1 LLGKNT
7 GALVQDG
14 AMFFRHPFL
23 SFVTLTYLALVG
35 WITLGPQPFDSNTGG
50 LIWRALRLFQ
60 RYEATDWITYSRLE
74 FGANVAMFVPIGLF
88 FLLLFGRR
96 LWWLSVLFGVGLTI
110 AIEIAQLFLPGRVS
124 DPRDLVANSSGAF
137 IGVMAGLVLT
147 ASKARK
153 IRNSRARGQRRVRT
167 S

>member
-1 LLGKNT
+1 
-7 GALVQDG
+7 
-14 AMFFRHPFL
+14 MFLRHPFL
-23 SFVTLTYLALVG
+23 SFVTLAYLGLVG
-35 WITLGPQPFDSNTGG
+35 WITLGPQPFDGDSGS

-74 FGANVAMFVPIGLF
+74 FGANVAMFIPIGLF

-96 LWWLSVLFGVGLTI
+96 LWWLSVLFGVGLTV

-124 DPRDLVANSSGAF
+124 DPRDLLANSSGAF
-137 IGVMAGLVLT
+137 IGVMAGLILT
-147 ASKARK
+147 ASKARQ
-153 IRNSRARGQRRVRT
+153 IRLRKQRRVRT

>member
-1 LLGKNT
+1 
-7 GALVQDG
+7 
-14 AMFFRHPFL
+14 MFLRHPFL
-23 SFVTLTYLALVG
+23 SFVTLAYLALVG
-35 WITLGPQPFDSNTGG
+35 WITLGPQPFDGSAGG
-50 LIWRALRLFQ
+50 LIWRALRVFQ

-96 LWWLSVLFGVGLTI
+96 LWWLSVLFGVGLTV
-110 AIEIAQLFLPGRVS
+110 AIEFVQLFLPARVS

-137 IGVMAGLVLT
+137 IGVMAALVLT
-147 ASKARK
+147 ASKARQ
-153 IRNSRARGQRRVRT
+153 IRNARSRGQRRVRT